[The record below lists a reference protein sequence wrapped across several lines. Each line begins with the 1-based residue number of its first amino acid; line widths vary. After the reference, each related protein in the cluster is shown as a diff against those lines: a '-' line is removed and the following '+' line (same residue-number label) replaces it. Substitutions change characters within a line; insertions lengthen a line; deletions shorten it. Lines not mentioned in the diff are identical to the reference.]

1 MVVAGQLEQA
11 GMKLD
16 GGPAA
21 VEHGAAQIVVHQ
33 VAGGAS
39 QRVEGGDVPA
49 EEALQR
55 LVEGEQRG
63 QRPRVA
69 EDHDESG
76 DGACALSDA
85 DLAERAPVD
94 LCGFASQGDDA
105 AVDGAAG
112 LGPQAPHEFAYR
124 EKTRTGIATLA
135 HHLVD
140 PRRAQPWVLRQGCR
154 G

>member
-63 QRPRVA
+63 QR
-69 EDHDESG
+69 
-76 DGACALSDA
+76 
-85 DLAERAPVD
+85 
-94 LCGFASQGDDA
+94 
-105 AVDGAAG
+105 
-112 LGPQAPHEFAYR
+112 R
-124 EKTRTGIATLA
+124 E
-135 HHLVD
+135 
-140 PRRAQPWVLRQGCR
+140 
-154 G
+154 